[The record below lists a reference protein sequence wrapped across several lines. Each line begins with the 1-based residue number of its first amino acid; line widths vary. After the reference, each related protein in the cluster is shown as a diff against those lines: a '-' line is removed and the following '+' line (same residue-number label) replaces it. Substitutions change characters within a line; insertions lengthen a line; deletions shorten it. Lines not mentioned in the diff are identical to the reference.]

1 LNDRIE
7 SYHKAFDD
15 QQESLASFLRCMKQF
30 DHAFCEAMAEG
41 TDFTLALEV
50 RGDQHKLI
58 HSRVKTDRF
67 DRPVEKSKKTL
78 S

>member
-1 LNDRIE
+1 
-7 SYHKAFDD
+7 
-15 QQESLASFLRCMKQF
+15 MKQF